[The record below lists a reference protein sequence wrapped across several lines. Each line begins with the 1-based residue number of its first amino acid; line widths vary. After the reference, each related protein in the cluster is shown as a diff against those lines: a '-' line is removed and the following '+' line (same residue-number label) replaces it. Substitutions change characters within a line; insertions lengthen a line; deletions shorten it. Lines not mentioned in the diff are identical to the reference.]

1 MEAMVGTLLGRWY
14 VTLFGVTFAAAAVRQ
29 LGWRR
34 TVLYGLSA
42 TLVGIVAENGAV
54 RWGVPYTRYAFE
66 DSLRGEELFA
76 GDVPLMVSL
85 SYTFMGYFAFATARL
100 VASGPWRTRGRG
112 TWLEY
117 ATAVV
122 LSTWALWVV
131 DPVSRLGEHFFL
143 GRLFTYDGPGFWF
156 GLPLGSQIGFA
167 ATSMA
172 LVGILTWLARD
183 EPRRRVPSWHGDP
196 RWIAVGG
203 YLGQVAFMGATAFV
217 VARTESDPAVVATA
231 DALAGAALIV
241 YLPLL
246 LVVALQWR
254 QMTPSSVGAGAVG
267 EDAVEDGQE
276 RPLRTAEPA
285 S

>member
-14 VTLFGVTFAAAAVRQ
+14 VTLFGITFAVAAVRH

-34 TVLYGLSA
+34 TVLYGFSA

-85 SYTFMGYFAFATARL
+85 SYTFMGYFAFAAARL

-112 TWLEY
+112 PWLEY

-183 EPRRRVPSWHGDP
+183 EPP
-196 RWIAVGG
+196 
-203 YLGQVAFMGATAFV
+203 
-217 VARTESDPAVVATA
+217 DPAVVATA

-241 YLPLL
+241 YLPLV

-254 QMTPSSVGAGAVG
+254 QMAPSPVAAK
-267 EDAVEDGQE
+267 AVEDGQE
-276 RPLRTAEPA
+276 RIEGPLRTAEPA